1 MSGKEKR
8 IALCTGCAAGALLL
22 LFGVL
27 IVLLRTVDVQ
37 AIGAGGTEIGLAA
50 WNGAVRDA
58 IGFHRVLYTVT
69 GVIGYLTFAAPAFF
83 VGLGGYQLIR
93 RKSLRLVDADIYL
106 LGGVY
111 LLTGAVYVLFEKVII
126 NYRPVLLTAEPEAS
140 FPSSHT
146 VLAVV
151 LLGTAMAE
159 IAYRIR
165 VKWLLATGEC
175 VCGALLLA
183 LVCGRFFSGVHW
195 LTDILGGLLLGGALL
210 LAFLSGATVFRA
222 RKKGAFPK
230 ETF

>member
-1 MSGKEKR
+1 MNGRETRK
-8 IALCTGCAAGALLL
+8 AVCTGCAAGVLLI

-27 IVLLRTVDVQ
+27 ILLLRTVDVQ
-37 AIGAGGTEIGLAA
+37 PVGAGGTEIGLAA
-50 WNGAVRDA
+50 WNTAVRDA

-83 VGLGGYQLIR
+83 VGLGVYQLIR
-93 RKSLRLVDADIYL
+93 RRSFRRVDADLYL

-111 LLTGAVYVLFEKVII
+111 LLTGVCYVLFEKVII
-126 NYRPVLLTAEPEAS
+126 NYRPVLLGEAPEAS

-159 IAYRIR
+159 IAYRVR
-165 VKWLLATGEC
+165 VKWLLVAGESL
-175 VCGALLLA
+175 CGALLLA

-210 LAFLSGATVFRA
+210 LAFLSGAAVFRE
-222 RKKGAFPK
+222 RKQGAF
-230 ETF
+230 

>member
-1 MSGKEKR
+1 MNGREKR
-8 IALCTGCAAGALLL
+8 KAVCTGCAAGVLLI

-27 IVLLRTVDVQ
+27 ILLLRTADVQ
-37 AIGAGGTEIGLAA
+37 PVGAGGTEIGLAA
-50 WNGAVRDA
+50 WNTAVRDA

-69 GVIGYLTFAAPAFF
+69 GVIGYLTFAVPVFF

-93 RKSLRLVDADIYL
+93 RRGFRRVDADLYL
-106 LGGVY
+106 LGGIY
-111 LLTGAVYVLFEKVII
+111 LLTGACYALFEKVII
-126 NYRPVLLTAEPEAS
+126 NYRPIFLSGEAPEAS

-159 IAYRIR
+159 IAYRVR
-165 VKWLLATGEC
+165 VKWLLAAGEGF
-175 VCGALLLA
+175 CGALLTA

-210 LAFLSGATVFRA
+210 LAFLSGAAILRA
-222 RKKGAFPK
+222 RKQGAC
-230 ETF
+230 